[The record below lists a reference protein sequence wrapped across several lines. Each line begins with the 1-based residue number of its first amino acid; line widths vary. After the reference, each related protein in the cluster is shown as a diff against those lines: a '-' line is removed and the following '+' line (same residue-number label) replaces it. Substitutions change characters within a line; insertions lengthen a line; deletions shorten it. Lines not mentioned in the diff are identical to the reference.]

1 MDTAR
6 TTPKLMMALFAAGAG
21 LLLAASVRADSL
33 SFTNTPAGSAVG
45 EMSRRLGVSIVFRG
59 KVNSSQPVTFSVD
72 SPDTPEGRVQAMSEL
87 ASALNMD
94 FQKVYVISK
103 IDPGTSVPKVKIDND
118 APIVFPTNKVSAR
131 EAIQT
136 IAGVD
141 NALARISGSI
151 KGNVVF
157 PSLHM
162 TASTAAA
169 AVARQTGTVWHAYYG
184 FFKAGAEPASL
195 KGDVIDHDI
204 NGNPIMALPLVSFR
218 NHVSKPAPT
227 TELPLVGIGT
237 VGPDGAPVTVVPNGG
252 TEFAPG
258 FGFSP
263 YGYSGYSPYGYDYGN
278 PYGYGG
284 FGYPMPDGSMAYP
297 GTVYSPGN
305 GMEPVMPGVNAPG
318 IFPPGSTITT
328 VPNNNT
334 TILPDYP
341 FTGGGGPFMY
351 GY

>member
-6 TTPKLMMALFAAGAG
+6 TTPKLILTLFVGGVG
-21 LLLAASVRADSL
+21 LFLASSVRADSL

-59 KVNSSQPVTFSVD
+59 KVNSSRPVTFSVD
-72 SPDTPEGRVQAMSEL
+72 SPNTPEGRVQAMSEL

-103 IDPGTSVPKVKIDND
+103 IDPGTDVPEVKIDND
-118 APIVFPTNKVSAR
+118 GPIVFPTNKVSAR

-141 NALARISGSI
+141 NALVRISSSI
-151 KGNVVF
+151 KGTVTF
-157 PSLHM
+157 PRLHM

-169 AVARQTGTVWHAYYG
+169 VVARQTGTVWHAYYG

-195 KGDVIDHDI
+195 KGEVIDHDI

-218 NHVSKPAPT
+218 NHISKPAPT
-227 TELPLVGIGT
+227 TGLPPVGIGT
-237 VGPDGAPVTVVPNGG
+237 VGPDGTAVTVVPNEG
-252 TEFAPG
+252 TGFVPG

-278 PYGYGG
+278 YGG
-284 FGYPMPDGSMAYP
+284 FGYPLPDGGVAYP

-305 GMEPVMPGVNAPG
+305 GMEPVMPGLNAPG
-318 IFPPGSTITT
+318 FFPPGFTVTT

-341 FTGGGGPFMY
+341 FTGGSPFPY
-351 GY
+351 GF